1 MFDFSNLDTIN
12 IIAQVIGI
20 IATVITILS
29 FQPKKRGMILIL
41 QTTSGALWGIHFA
54 LLQRYGGMAL
64 QIVSVIRGIAF
75 FFKPKSKFLN
85 SPITMVA
92 IMVLFIV
99 AGIITFE
106 GPISLCPMIAMI
118 ASTLALFQTKE
129 NRIRV
134 LYLISSPLWLFYDAM
149 VGSIGG
155 VITEI
160 FTIVSI
166 IIALIRFRDK
176 GKQEEP
182 TIEQDT

>member
-1 MFDFSNLDTIN
+1 MFDFSNLDAIG

-20 IATVITILS
+20 IATVITIFS
-29 FQPKKRGMILIL
+29 FQAKERGIILIL

-54 LLQRYGGMAL
+54 LLQRFGGMAL
-64 QIVSVIRGIAF
+64 QIVSVIRGIVF
-75 FFKPKSKFLN
+75 FFKPKRKFLS
-85 SPITMVA
+85 SPITMAVVM
-92 IMVLFIV
+92 ILFIV

-106 GPISLCPMIAMI
+106 GPISLCPMIAMM

-129 NRIRV
+129 NRIRA

-155 VITEI
+155 VITEL

-166 IIALIRFRDK
+166 IIALIRYRDNK
-176 GKQEEP
+176 KNEP
-182 TIEQDT
+182 MKE